1 MIDKTDT
8 HTKDAFPS
16 KKRGRPFTGAA
27 MTPAERKRAQRS
39 RDAKKIHGS
48 DDYQTATLTGLL
60 EKVSHLV
67 TEKKT
72 EQVKAITRE
81 LIRRSK

>member
-8 HTKDAFPS
+8 KTKDAFPV
-16 KKRGRPFTGAA
+16 KKRGRPSTGDA
-27 MTPAERKRAQRS
+27 MTPAQRKRAQRS
-39 RDAKKIHGS
+39 RDAKKIYGS

-60 EKVSHLV
+60 EKLSHLV

-72 EQVKAITRE
+72 EQVKAIARE